1 MTEVNLSKTLEEAAH
16 MREQVKEL
24 VGMREEVAD
33 LRRRL
38 ELRKDKR

>member
-1 MTEVNLSKTLEEAAH
+1 MTEVNHNKTLEEAAH

-24 VGMREEVAD
+24 VGMREEIVD
-33 LRRRL
+33 VRRRL

>member
-1 MTEVNLSKTLEEAAH
+1 MTEVNHNKALEEAAH

>member
-1 MTEVNLSKTLEEAAH
+1 MTEVNHNKALEEAAL

-38 ELRKDKR
+38 ELRKDER